1 MVAEKN
7 EYSKIY
13 IYMNTYSE
21 KKGFTLLELLIVIA
35 IIAALSTI
43 LIIVINP
50 SETLKQS
57 RDSQRIA
64 DLSTLK
70 TALGLYMTATS
81 SPKLDSIAASN
92 GCNTPTKVWYSAP
105 SSTAVVTI
113 TNSSNGTSFATAGQ
127 PSSTV
132 TAGLINGTGWIPVN
146 LASLTGGSPISNM
159 PLDPV
164 NTVVAGAN
172 TSSSLVYRYA
182 CKLSPLSFEVDASL
196 ESTQYTSVDNKLASD
211 GGDNANY
218 FEVGTGLGILPSDG
232 NF

>member
-1 MVAEKN
+1 
-7 EYSKIY
+7 
-13 IYMNTYSE
+13 MNTYSE

-81 SPKLDSIAASN
+81 SPQLD
-92 GCNTPTKVWYSAP
+92 
-105 SSTAVVTI
+105 
-113 TNSSNGTSFATAGQ
+113 GTSGTKNAKCASTVWFSAVGVNATSSITGYTTSTSPTSTATAG
-127 PSSTV
+127 
-132 TAGLINGTGWIPVN
+132 AINGTGWVPVN
-146 LASLTGGSPISNM
+146 LSSLTGGSPVSNM

-164 NTVVAGAN
+164 NTFATVGIP
-172 TSSSLVYRYA
+172 TSTDYMYRYA
-182 CKLSPLSFEVDASL
+182 CDALPLGFEVNAAL
-196 ESTQYTSVDNKLASD
+196 ESAQYTTVDNKRAND
-211 GGDNANY
+211 GGNNALY
-218 FEVGTGLGILPSDG
+218 YEVGTDLTILPATTPL
-232 NF
+232 